1 MAPDQLLAGVTFGC
15 CSPETLGQLRT
26 LNKAIF
32 PINYSERMYQEILAC
47 GEVSQLAFHSGSL
60 VGAIGCRLEN
70 TPEVGTAGQRTEQIK
85 SLGWWQRMEQWDRLS
100 C

>member
-70 TPEVGTAGQRTEQIK
+70 TPEVGRAGQRT
-85 SLGWWQRMEQWDRLS
+85 WRMEPLDW
-100 C
+100 